1 MEIIIFAHEKFNA
14 VIKMQGK
21 GLITLVA
28 LVLGLICLNE
38 LLPTWYSGKI
48 EKQAELVAG
57 DDPVKYQNELTRL
70 SKDTLNLGFTKLYYS
85 KAKEKEM
92 KLGLDLKGGIN
103 VLLEINQRD
112 LINNLTNYST
122 NPVLIEALD
131 RTDEAQKN
139 STKTYVDLFFDEFEI
154 VNKEKNANLK
164 LADPE
169 IFGNTNLTEI
179 KFNSSDEEVRKV
191 VRNRIELSTG
201 TAYEVI
207 RTRIDKM
214 GVTQPNVQRVPGT
227 GRISVEMPGVKDI
240 DRVKKMLQTSAK
252 LQFWEVQELQEV
264 FPYFQTL
271 KTLVAAKG
279 DSMGVSKDLN
289 FESLLQLNTL
299 RSNGVANVKLSDTAK
314 INKILASKVAMDA
327 RPSHIKYTKFEWG
340 YKPEAA
346 DPDNLVLYAVRGNIN
361 QKAPVDGAVETAN
374 ISYDE
379 LGRIVV
385 DMQMD
390 SKGSRDW
397 ATLTEKNV
405 GKPVAVTLD
414 NVVYTAPNVVNK
426 IPNGRTQISG
436 NFTQEEAQDLVNVLG
451 AGKLP
456 AGAKIVQAE
465 VVGPSLGA
473 ESVNSGLWSFIIA
486 FGIVILYLVFYYGG
500 AGIYAVIAMAINLF
514 YLMGIMDSVDATLTL
529 PGIAGIVL
537 SMAMAIDANVIVY
550 ERTKEELFLGK
561 NIKEAYNEGFNFS
574 LSAIIDGNL
583 TSLLTAVVLYIFG
596 TGPIKGFAVTLGIGI
611 LMSMFTCVLLTRVM
625 IFSRLNK
632 GKGLS
637 VWTSLSKN
645 IFRHTWFD
653 FVGKRKYA
661 YIISAIITVVC
672 LGSIFTQGF
681 KFGVDF
687 NGGRSYVVRFD
698 KPVIANDAQT
708 NLEGKF
714 VNEEGEQNAVDV
726 KTFGNDQQL
735 KITTDYRVNEESLQ
749 ADQDVEAKLFEGL
762 KPYLPKDATLDSFRS
777 SGEEK
782 YGIISSIKVGP
793 TVADD
798 IKKGGA
804 LALIISL
811 VGIFLY
817 ILVRFKKWQFSTG
830 AIASLVH
837 DSIVILGAYSLL
849 KNVMP
854 FSMEINQDFI
864 AAILTVLGYSINDT
878 VIIFDRI
885 REYLQDKKNMTLE
898 SLFNDSISSTL
909 GRTFNTAFMT
919 FLVILAIFIV
929 GGENLRGFMFALL
942 IGVGFGT
949 YSTWFIASAISYDL
963 FRKKGFKPEDM
974 EKKKR
979 IK

>member
-1 MEIIIFAHEKFNA
+1 
-14 VIKMQGK
+14 MQGK
-21 GLITLVA
+21 GFITLIAVI
-28 LVLGLICLNE
+28 LGLICINE

-48 EKQAELVAG
+48 ERQATELSAG
-57 DDPVKYQNELTRL
+57 DPVKYQKEIERL
-70 SKDTLNLGFTKLYYS
+70 SKDTLDLGFNKLYYT

-112 LINNLTNYST
+112 LINNLTNYSE
-122 NPVLIEALD
+122 NPVLIEALN
-131 RTDEAQKN
+131 RTDEVQKK
-139 STKTYVDLFFDEFEI
+139 STGSYIDNFFVQFDE
-154 VNKEKNANLK
+154 VNKEKNTNLK

-169 IFGNTNLTEI
+169 IFGNPNLSEI
-179 KFNSSDEEVRKV
+179 RFNTTDEEVKRIVK
-191 VRNRIELSTG
+191 NRIELSTG

-252 LQFWEVQELQEV
+252 LQFWEVQQAPEI
-264 FPYFQTL
+264 FPYFEQLST
-271 KTLVAAKG
+271 VISMKG
-279 DSMGVSKDLN
+279 DSIGVAKNTDFLK
-289 FESLLQLNTL
+289 LLQINTL
-299 RSNGVANVKLSDTAK
+299 ATTGVANVKLSDTATV
-314 INKILASKVAMDA
+314 NKILNHPIAKSA
-327 RPSHIKYTKFEWG
+327 RPANIKHTQFMWG
-340 YKPEAA
+340 YKPDAGNEG
-346 DPDNLVLYAVRGNIN
+346 NLVLYAIRGNAS
-361 QKAPVDGAVETAN
+361 QKAPVDGAVESAN
-374 ISYDE
+374 ISYDQ
-379 LGRIVV
+379 LGRVVV

-390 SKGSRDW
+390 SKGAKDW
-397 ATLTEKNV
+397 KTMTEKNV
-405 GKPVAVTLD
+405 GKPVAVSLD
-414 NVVYTAPNVVNK
+414 NVVYTAPNVNEA
-426 IPNGRTQISG
+426 IPSGRTQISG
-436 NFTQEEAQDLVNVLG
+436 NFSQEEAQDLVNVLG

-473 ESVNSGLWSFIIA
+473 ESIESGMWSFVIA
-486 FGIVILYLVFYYGG
+486 FLIIVVYLIFYYGG
-500 AGIYAVIAMAINLF
+500 AGIYAVIAMLINLF
-514 YLMGIMDSVDATLTL
+514 FLMGIMDSVDATLTL
-529 PGIAGIVL
+529 PGIAGVVL

-561 NIKEAYNEGFNFS
+561 NIKEAYKEGFNFS
-574 LSAIIDGNL
+574 LSAIIDGNI
-583 TSLLTAVVLYIFG
+583 TSLLTAIVLYVFG

-611 LMSMFTCVLLTRVM
+611 VMSMFTCVLLTRVM
-625 IFSRLNK
+625 IFSRLEK

-637 VWTSLSKN
+637 VWTPLTKN
-645 IFRHTWFD
+645 LFRNTWID
-653 FVGKRKYA
+653 FIGKRKYA
-661 YIISAIITVVC
+661 YIISAVITLVS

-698 KPVIANDAQT
+698 QSVQSAKADESLQ
-708 NLEGKF
+708 KMF
-714 VNEEGEQNAVDV
+714 VNKDGNQSAVDV
-726 KTFGNDQQL
+726 KTFGSDNQL
-735 KITTDYRVNEESLQ
+735 KVTTDYKIDEES
-749 ADQDVEAKLFEGL
+749 VEADMEVEQKLFEGL
-762 KPYLPKDATLDSFRS
+762 KPFLPKDATIDSFKS
-777 SGEEK
+777 SGDEA
-782 YGIISSIKVGP
+782 YGIISSVKVGP

-798 IKKGGA
+798 IKTGGA
-804 LALIISL
+804 FALIISL

-817 ILVRFKKWQFSTG
+817 ILLRFKRWQFSTG
-830 AIASLVH
+830 AVASLLH
-837 DSIVILGAYSLL
+837 DAIVILGAYSILR
-849 KNVMP
+849 NVMP

-885 REYLQDKKNMTLE
+885 REYLREKKSLTLE

-909 GRTFNTAFMT
+909 GRTFNTAFAT

-949 YSTWFIASAISYDL
+949 YSTWFIASAVTYDL
-963 FRKKGFKPEDM
+963 LKKKGGEEATKKLA
-974 EKKKR
+974 EKFEKTKEEQ
-979 IK
+979 